1 MRLNALVRLLAAL
14 LVLACVAAPA
24 HALEGAWAQKAHSSV
39 RVLALGASPTDPD
52 AVILGIHIRMQPGWE
67 TYWRSPGDAGVPPDF
82 FFDDTENID
91 ELYVDWPLPTK
102 KVTAGMTTYVYQGE
116 VLLPITVYPHD
127 RTQPIKLR
135 MKITYA
141 ACRDVCMLE
150 EADLALDVAADHN
163 DDRLAELF
171 AKNAARMPVLDNTP
185 EVAIERVNAAAADGK
200 QRLEVVAR
208 AAAPWI
214 DPQVIIEAEP
224 GFAFK
229 PAVIT
234 PTMEGRRIIARAE
247 YTHAAGLQIPEGA
260 TVVVTVYD
268 ATRAIERIMLV
279 YPPE

>member
-1 MRLNALVRLLAAL
+1 MRLTVSLAAALILLA
-14 LVLACVAAPA
+14 CAAVPA
-24 HALEGAWAQKAHSSV
+24 RALEGPWVPKAHSSV
-39 RVLALGASPTDPD
+39 RVVALGASPTDPD
-52 AVILGIHIRMQPGWE
+52 AVILGIHIRLQPGWE

-82 FFDDTENID
+82 FFDDTENVD

-141 ACRDVCMLE
+141 TCREVCMLE

-171 AKNAARMPVLDNTP
+171 ARNAARMPILDNTP
-185 EVAIERVNAAAADGK
+185 DVAIERVNAAATEGRP
-200 QRLEVVAR
+200 RLEVVAR
-208 AAAPWI
+208 STTPWV

-224 GFAFK
+224 GFTFK
-229 PAVIT
+229 APVIT
-234 PTMEGRRIIARAE
+234 PTMESRRIVARAE
-247 YTHAAGLQIPEGA
+247 YSHAAGLQIGEGA

-268 ATRAIERIMLV
+268 ATHAIERIMLV

>member
-1 MRLNALVRLLAAL
+1 MRLRAFIWLATALLLLA
-14 LVLACVAAPA
+14 CAAVPA
-24 HALEGAWAQKAHSSV
+24 RALEGAWAPTAHSSV
-39 RVLALGASPTDPD
+39 RLLALGPSPTDPD

-82 FFDDTENID
+82 FFDDTENVD

-102 KVTAGMTTYVYQGE
+102 KVTAGMTTYVYQGD

-135 MKITYA
+135 MTITYA
-141 ACRDVCMLE
+141 ACREVCMLE
-150 EADLALDVAADHN
+150 EADLALDVAPDHN

-185 EVAIERVNAAAADGK
+185 EVAIERVNAAVGDGK
-200 QRLEVVAR
+200 QRLEVLAR
-208 AAAPWI
+208 ATSPWI

-234 PTMEGRRIIARAE
+234 PIMDGRRIIARAE

-268 ATRAIERIMLV
+268 GTRAIERIMLV